1 MTAKP
6 DRPADSPRPDAARTE
21 AARPD
26 AAESSRARRFF
37 AHLPRAGLI
46 LFLLAILVTFR
57 EVLLP
62 FVLAI
67 FVAYLIYP
75 IVSRIE
81 RIPVGTRRP
90 PRWLAVVSVYALL
103 FTLGWFGVPPLVG
116 NVSAQ
121 LRKLVS
127 DLPSHFQWVQK
138 QRKGLDEW
146 IADKLEVEHLTAPTP
161 ELIYADVDDLA
172 TGTLMALPAN
182 DDELLLPPPA
192 LPRDPVTPAAAAP
205 ERPTIVQL
213 FAINLTLPDGS
224 KQSLG
229 LPAGDASAGT
239 ATEAGGDV
247 DREHASEAS
256 GDAPESALGNGDPP
270 PDEDTIAAST
280 PRRFDEA
287 RGNALKK
294 ELFEAINAELKRP
307 GLAKGVAAR
316 VEREIVPA
324 LAAKHLGLPDG
335 DPGIALLARNAGL
348 RVRDAVK
355 QEDYANV
362 VNAYVVAGLETARR
376 WVQTELAGLLGM
388 VTGLAHG
395 IFDFFLILMLT
406 AFFLIFFPTIRDY
419 LRDLVAPQ
427 YRDDYA
433 VVLKR
438 IDTRLSG
445 AIRGQVIICIV
456 NAILT
461 FPGLWFIGAHSNA
474 TNLASYSVLLSLLAG
489 VLSMIPIFGVILSTV
504 PMVVLALAQ
513 GSVGGALAVIAWIC
527 IIHAIEA
534 YILNPNILGHSASMN
549 PIIVVFA
556 LLAGKH
562 VGGMLGALL
571 AVPAASVVV
580 SLFGYFRR
588 VVATSHDEAASGAPP
603 DRWDD

>member
-6 DRPADSPRPDAARTE
+6 DRPADSPRSESPRIETQRSE

-26 AAESSRARRFF
+26 GAESSRTRRFF
-37 AHLPRAGLI
+37 AHLPRASLI

-75 IVSRIE
+75 IVSRLE
-81 RIPVGTRRP
+81 RIPLGTRRA

-121 LRKLVS
+121 LRKLGN
-127 DLPSHFQWVQK
+127 DLPSHFQWMQK

-146 IADKLEVEHLTAPTP
+146 IATKLEVEHLTAPTP

-172 TGTLMALPAN
+172 TGTLVALPVN
-182 DDELLLPPPA
+182 DDDLLLPPPP
-192 LPRDPVTPAAAAP
+192 PREPATPASN
-205 ERPTIVQL
+205 ERPTVVQL

-224 KQSLG
+224 KWPVG
-229 LPAGDASAGT
+229 LPGT
-239 ATEAGGDV
+239 AAADDAAAEAEPD
-247 DREHASEAS
+247 D
-256 GDAPESALGNGDPP
+256 SALGTPEEP
-270 PDEDTIAAST
+270 EDVATVDAVT
-280 PRRFDEA
+280 PRRFDVE

-335 DPGIALLARNAGL
+335 DEGVALLARNVGL

-355 QEDYANV
+355 QEDYATV
-362 VNAYVVAGLETARR
+362 VNAYVLAGLETARR

-445 AIRGQVIICIV
+445 AIRGQVMICIV

-504 PMVVLALAQ
+504 PMVVLALVQ
-513 GSVGGALAVIAWIC
+513 GSMGGALAVVAWIC

-588 VVATSHDEAASGAPP
+588 MVASGHDAAASGEPPP

>member
-1 MTAKP
+1 M
-6 DRPADSPRPDAARTE
+6 
-21 AARPD
+21 
-26 AAESSRARRFF
+26 
-37 AHLPRAGLI
+37 I
-46 LFLLAILVTFR
+46 AIVIVFR

-75 IVSRIE
+75 IVSRLE
-81 RIPVGTRRP
+81 RIPVGKRHP

-121 LRKLVS
+121 LRKLGS

-138 QRKGLDEW
+138 QRKGFDEW
-146 IADKLEVEHLTAPTP
+146 VANKLEVEHLTAPTP
-161 ELIYADVDDLA
+161 ELLYADIDDLA
-172 TGTLMALPAN
+172 TDTLEALPAN
-182 DDELLLPPPA
+182 EEELLLPPPPK
-192 LPRDPVTPAAAAP
+192 LDPPPAKGEATSA
-205 ERPTIVQL
+205 PTIVQL
-213 FAINLTLPDGS
+213 FAINLTLGDGS
-224 KQSLG
+224 KVPLV
-229 LPAGDASAGT
+229 PAA
-239 ATEAGGDV
+239 AGGDTN
-247 DREHASEAS
+247 AT
-256 GDAPESALGNGDPP
+256 DPP
-270 PDEDTIAAST
+270 APDAQNGGETIEEGDDHRDSSSFNAPAT
-280 PRRFDEA
+280 LRFDAE
-287 RGNALKK
+287 RGTALKK
-294 ELFEAINAELKRP
+294 ELFDAINAELKRP
-307 GLAKGVAAR
+307 GLAKGVAAK

-335 DPGIALLARNAGL
+335 DPGIARLARNVGL

-355 QEDYANV
+355 QEDYASV

-376 WVQTELAGLLGM
+376 WVQAELAGLLGW

-395 IFDFFLILMLT
+395 VFDFFMVLMLT

-419 LRDLVAPQ
+419 MRDLVAPP
-427 YRDDYA
+427 YREDYGA
-433 VVLKR
+433 VLKR

-445 AIRGQVIICIV
+445 AIRGQVLICLV

-461 FPGLWFIGAHSNA
+461 FPGLWFIGAHTDA

-513 GSVGGALAVIAWIC
+513 GSLGGALAVVAWIC
-527 IIHAIEA
+527 VIHAIEA

-571 AVPAASVVV
+571 AVPVASVVV
-580 SLFGYFRR
+580 SLFGYYRR
-588 VVATSHDEAASGAPP
+588 LVAEGHGEAASGDPA
-603 DRWDD
+603 DRWGD